1 MDTPVSPSCKPS
13 LPDCPSSDVPTDEQ
27 IDLDSGCECDLPDSD
42 DVVGVSGKQSL
53 AVRWPGEG
61 NALRWLGF
69 AGRRK
74 NFRLQLVHDD
84 FTF

>member
-53 AVRWPGEG
+53 AVR
-61 NALRWLGF
+61 
-69 AGRRK
+69 
-74 NFRLQLVHDD
+74 
-84 FTF
+84 